1 MPTTPNSLMS
11 RYFLAIVAVWRSN
24 TRDHGGLVPAI
35 VIPVC
40 DMKRVGSTAERL
52 EKTPHTQ
59 RVCMWE
65 NYPGCLP
72 SPDDVHRST
81 SAQRWRAHQG
91 DISRPEIGANGSL
104 LGPTPHY
111 TVRRRE
117 QGAPAMVNCLPAAH
131 GYGLPSSSSRIGS
144 NWPVLAVP
152 PPQVVSAVGLSQVLR
167 TPLRAMS

>member
-35 VIPVC
+35 VTPVC

-52 EKTPHTQ
+52 EKTPYTQ

-104 LGPTPHY
+104 LGPTRARPRIIPCGGESKGH
-111 TVRRRE
+111 RRWSIAF
-117 QGAPAMVNCLPAAH
+117 QLLTDTDCLPAPHALVPT
-131 GYGLPSSSSRIGS
+131 GPC
-144 NWPVLAVP
+144 WPCP
-152 PPQVVSAVGLSQVLR
+152 PRRSCRQSG
-167 TPLRAMS
+167 